1 MSFVNYPT
9 SLPEFKELFD
19 EKALKELISSVGGK
33 PKRASSSLDVVSH
46 PFMEA
51 FKKQASLTN
60 TTNGALTYNTTEDD
74 CLNLFYAIENVAPR
88 DSDRI
93 FQAAWDQDPLVTLKI
108 IFYARSIH
116 HGKSDRESF
125 YVAFGWLLRNHPQ
138 TALINLPQLINPT
151 CRTNAELNR
160 KKKFNKNNKDDWVMI
175 ENQLLD
181 RVDFKT
187 HGYWKDLANIL
198 VIYTQGEFNTPPTTK
213 MDFKALRWPRMPK
226 SKTRRSSLLQ
236 RETRRKLRL
245 SMTPENRLKDAQLNI
260 QLDQENAKQAKLDA
274 QQARHQV
281 QADRNV
287 KVCQLLE
294 TDLVYRCLHL
304 SIARLFAV
312 QLEKDMVQLEAN
324 KAAVLAGER
333 KGAYALGFNLS
344 LAAKWAP
351 SLGHSHDKHTFLA
364 TSIAECLFSNT
375 QQDGESRADYLNRA
389 RELYRMK
396 YLAPLR
402 KAIDLIEHRMHQG
415 AWETVD
421 FRHAPSVCLQNTMP
435 KFFLHAPDKVVD
447 YMDSVAN
454 GTKKISG
461 ATLGPHELVFK
472 VRVGGQI
479 DPKLERM
486 FQIMPELR
494 QKFIGAERNMVNGQW
509 DTLIQSIRETA
520 LLSTDEKNESK
531 KKKIDLGDCIAICDV
546 SGSMMFGGSSPET
559 APLNAAIG
567 LSLVVTNLAKPPF
580 NGALITFSHDPKL
593 FNIDT
598 TKTFAEQVNEVSDS
612 EMGYNTDICAV
623 FTKVLLPMAKRHN
636 LKQEDM
642 VKRMFIFTDMEFDSE
657 HNGMDT
663 YLTTHEFIKKE
674 YQDAGYEL
682 PELVWWNLCSNDSYI
697 SRKGM
702 ITPVQKDEAGVSL
715 LAGFSSSM
723 IKTFLEGDVDED
735 EDEDEGESLD
745 SQAQKPIQQKTKM
758 TPIDFM
764 LRAVH
769 HESFKSLIVVD

>member
-19 EKALKELISSVGGK
+19 EKALKELISSVGEQ
-33 PKRASSSLDVVSH
+33 SESVLSSLDVAFH
-46 PFMEA
+46 PFIDA
-51 FKKQASLTN
+51 FKRQASLTN
-60 TTNGALTYNTTEDD
+60 TTNGALTYKTTLDN
-74 CLNLFYAIENVAPR
+74 CLDLFYAIENVHPR

-93 FQAAWDQDPLVTLKI
+93 FQAAWDQDPLVTLHI

-125 YVAFGWLLRNHPQ
+125 YVAFGWLLKNHPQ
-138 TALINLPQLINPT
+138 TALINLPQLTNPT

-160 KKKFNKNNKDDWVMI
+160 KRKFNKSNKDDWEMI
-175 ENQLLD
+175 ENQLLE

-187 HGYWKDLANIL
+187 HGYWKDLTNIL
-198 VIYTQGEFNTPPTTK
+198 AIYAQGEFDTPPATK
-213 MDFKALRWPRMPK
+213 MDFKALRWPRKPK
-226 SKTRRSSLLQ
+226 SGTKGSSVNE
-236 RETRRKLRL
+236 REIRHKLRL
-245 SMTPENRLKDAQLNI
+245 SMTPENRLKDAQLYIKMN
-260 QLDQENAKQAKLDA
+260 QEDAKQAKLDA
-274 QQARHQV
+274 QQTRHQLR
-281 QADRNV
+281 ADRNA
-287 KVCQLLE
+287 KVCQLLK
-294 TDLVYRCLHL
+294 TDLVYRSLHL
-304 SIARLFAV
+304 TIARLFAV

-324 KAAVLAGER
+324 KVAVLSGER

-351 SLGHSHDKHTFLA
+351 SLGYSHDKHTFLA
-364 TSIAECLFSNT
+364 TSIAECLFPNS
-375 QQDGESRADYLNRA
+375 QDGESRADYLNRA

-396 YLAPLR
+396 YLSPLR
-402 KAIDLIEHRMHQG
+402 KAIDLTEHHMHEG

-421 FRHAPSVCLQNTMP
+421 FRHVPSICLQNTMP
-435 KFFLHAPDKVVD
+435 KFFLHAPDKVVE
-447 YMDSVAN
+447 YMDSVAD
-454 GTKKISG
+454 GTRKVSG
-461 ATLGPHELVFK
+461 ATLGPHELVYK
-472 VRVGGQI
+472 VREGGNI
-479 DPKLERM
+479 DPKLEKM

-494 QKFIGAERNMVNGQW
+494 QKFIGAQGNMVNGQW

-520 LLSTDEKNESK
+520 LLSTDEKDKSK

-546 SGSMMFGGSSPET
+546 SGSMMCGGTSPET

-580 NGALITFSHDPKL
+580 NGALITFSSNPEL

-598 TKTFAEQVNEVSDS
+598 TKTFTEQVNEVCCSA
-612 EMGYNTDICAV
+612 MGYNTDICAV
-623 FTKVLLPMAKRHN
+623 FTKVLLPMAKKHH

-642 VKRMFIFTDMEFDSE
+642 VKRMFVFTDMEFDAE

-674 YQDAGYEL
+674 YRDAGYEL

-697 SRKGM
+697 YRKGM

-723 IKTFLEGDVDED
+723 IKTFFEGDVDED
-735 EDEDEGESLD
+735 GDEDEDEILD
-745 SQAQKPIQQKTKM
+745 SQAQKPLQEKPKK

-764 LRAVH
+764 LKAVH
-769 HESFKSLIVVD
+769 HESFKSLVVVD